1 MTAARKPCQKSN
13 FPARPATSMGLS
25 REPAGLRTPIQRG
38 STRNLFHQD
47 SNQDLHLHSMHGQHQ
62 LEVCDKEK
70 EQGWLRGACVI
81 YLPLLLI
88 GARTSA
94 RNFTHARL
102 SQRSLSLGRVVTS
115 SERVVDLATAV
126 AIRVNAQRAW
136 YDGRGTGHKTLQ
148 CLRCICSI
156 PACPV
161 FPNTLLTLTNY
172 ALLLHRIVLSVV
184 EHDMRLVD
192 VSPQS
197 VSVIRCF
204 RLQQRAR
211 VLTCLCHVAA
221 QQVHRLVRAQL

>member
-1 MTAARKPCQKSN
+1 MTAARKPFD

-25 REPAGLRTPIQRG
+25 REPAGLRTTIQRG

-47 SNQDLHLHSMHGQHQ
+47 SNQDLHLHSMHGHHQ
-62 LEVCDKEK
+62 LEVCDREK

-81 YLPLLLI
+81 YLQPLI
-88 GARTSA
+88 GTRTSA
-94 RNFTHARL
+94 RNFTYARL

-115 SERVVDLATAV
+115 SERDVDLATAV

-136 YDGRGTGHKTLQ
+136 YDGRGTGHKILQ
-148 CLRCICSI
+148 CLHCICGI

-172 ALLLHRIVLSVV
+172 ALLLPRIVLPVV